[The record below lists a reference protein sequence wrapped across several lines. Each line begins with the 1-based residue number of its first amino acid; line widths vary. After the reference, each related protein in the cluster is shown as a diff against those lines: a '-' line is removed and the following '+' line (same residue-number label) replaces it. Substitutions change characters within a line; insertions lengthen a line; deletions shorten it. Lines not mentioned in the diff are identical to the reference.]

1 MPNPL
6 TVAVRPP
13 RWEDFDELREI
24 YFPLYDERAAGAPIG
39 ITLFDERPTPADETV
54 WFQTHYRRAL
64 EGQEIWLVAEHDGHA
79 VGNCTIVPVV
89 TGPPSEQSH
98 VGELGILVHH
108 GCRGTWVGTAL
119 LERTLTVARPRFELV
134 FLSVFTVNEGA
145 QRLYRRFG
153 FTVCGHLPKVVK
165 RGEQYFDEERM
176 VLDFSKTP
184 RRPEANR

>member
-1 MPNPL
+1 MPNSL
-6 TVAVRPP
+6 AVTIRPP

-24 YFPLYDERAAGAPIG
+24 YFHLYDERAAGAPIG

-64 EGQEIWLVAEHDGHA
+64 EGQEIWLVAERDGHA

-89 TGPPSEQSH
+89 AGPPSEQSH

-108 GCRGTWVGTAL
+108 GYRGTGVGTAL
-119 LERTLTVARPRFELV
+119 LERALAVARSRFELV
-134 FLSVFTVNEGA
+134 LLSVFTVNEGA
-145 QRLYRRFG
+145 LRLYRRFG
-153 FTVCGHLPKVVK
+153 FTVSGHLPKVVK

-176 VLDFSKTP
+176 VLDFSTTP
-184 RRPEANR
+184 LRPEANR